1 MTTNASAPTVSLFLS
16 RHRERALLRGNPWI
30 FSGAVGEIRGPD
42 AEKTGA
48 LAEVFASDG
57 TRLGTALWEP
67 GNGLCARLLSRGA
80 EPLDGAWLA
89 RTVRRAFARRQ
100 SLPLGPGTDSY
111 RAIFSEADGL
121 SGVVCDVYA
130 DAASLVLSPGWG
142 PRADEL
148 AAVILSIPPI
158 RTVFIAV
165 EGEEPRVAGV
175 PRYAIDIRESGFRF
189 RVRPQEGQK
198 TGFYLDQRENR
209 RRVALHAMGRKC
221 LSAYC
226 YTGAF
231 ELALARGGA
240 ESVLGIDSSSV
251 ALEEAEAAAERN
263 ELESRIEHEEA
274 DVPERLRLAR
284 DRGETYGLIVLDP
297 PRLVTGKGNLERGL
311 RLYKDINLLAMKL
324 LEPEGI
330 LATFSC
336 SGLVDRAI
344 FERTL
349 SYAAHDAGRKVCIL
363 ESLGQPADHPV
374 PLDFPEAAYLK
385 GAICR
390 VS

>member
-1 MTTNASAPTVSLFLS
+1 MKTNACTPTVSLVLA

-30 FSGAVGEIRGPD
+30 FSGAVGEIRGPG

-48 LAEVFASDG
+48 LAEVFAADG

-67 GNGLCARLLSRGA
+67 GNGLCARLLSRDDA
-80 EPLDGAWLA
+80 PLDGAWLA
-89 RTVRRAFARRQ
+89 RTVRRAFARRE
-100 SLPLGPGTDSY
+100 SLPRGEGTDSY
-111 RAIFSEADGL
+111 RAVFSEADGL
-121 SGVVCDVYA
+121 SGVICDVYA
-130 DAASLVLSPGWG
+130 DAASLVLTPGWG

-148 AAVILSIPPI
+148 AEILLAIPPI
-158 RTVFIAV
+158 RTVFVAV
-165 EGEEPRVAGV
+165 GGEEPRVAGV
-175 PRYAIDIRESGFRF
+175 PRDAVEIRESGFRF
-189 RVRPQEGQK
+189 RVSPATGQK

-209 RRVALHAMGRKC
+209 RRVAAYAAGRKC

-226 YTGAF
+226 CTGAF

-240 ESVLGIDSSSV
+240 ASVLGIDSSAP

-263 ELESRIEHEEA
+263 GLSSKIEHEEA
-274 DVPERLRLAR
+274 DVPGRLRLAR
-284 DRGETYGLIVLDP
+284 DRGGRYGLIVLDP

-385 GAICR
+385 GVICR

>member
-1 MTTNASAPTVSLFLS
+1 MTAFDPTPALSLVLKPG
-16 RHRERALLRGNPWI
+16 RERQILRGSPWI
-30 FSGAVGEIRGPD
+30 FSGAVAQTRGEG
-42 AEKTGA
+42 AEKTGV
-48 LAEVFASDG
+48 LADVFAADG

-67 GNGLCARLLSRGA
+67 GNGLCARLLSRDDR
-80 EPLDGAWLA
+80 PLDAAWLA
-89 RTVRRAFARRQ
+89 GAVRRACARRET
-100 SLPLGPGTDSY
+100 LPLGEGTDSY

-130 DAASLVLSPGWG
+130 DAASLALSPGWS

-148 AAVILSIPPI
+148 AEAVLAEKGI
-158 RTVFIAV
+158 RTVFVAV
-165 EGEEPRVAGV
+165 EGEAPRVTGEPRETVEMH
-175 PRYAIDIRESGFRF
+175 ESGFRF
-189 RVRPQEGQK
+189 RVSPATGQK

-209 RRVALHAMGRKC
+209 RRVALYAAGRTC

-226 YTGAF
+226 FTGAF

-240 ESVLGIDSSSV
+240 ESVLGVDSSAA
-251 ALEEAEAAAERN
+251 ALAEADAAAARN
-263 ELESRIEHEEA
+263 GWAEAVRHEEA
-274 DVPERLRLAR
+274 DVPARLRKAR

-297 PRLVTGKGNLERGL
+297 PRLVTGKGNLEKGL
-311 RLYKDINLLAMKL
+311 RLYKDVNLLAMKL
-324 LEPEGI
+324 LEPGGI

-336 SGLVDRAI
+336 SGLVDRAA
-344 FERTL
+344 FERML
-349 SYAAHDAGRKVCIL
+349 SFAAHDARRRVEIL

-390 VS
+390 VG